1 MKKSIE
7 IVMFGDSITARGDWK
22 ELLEN
27 EHIINLGIDG
37 DCTQGLINR
46 VETVVNLE
54 PKMVFL
60 MIGVNDLCTS
70 VPLQKVFENYKK
82 ILDSFKNKNI
92 NLIVQAILI
101 TQMKTVNKK
110 IEEFNFLLK
119 EYCKKQDLLFIDLND
134 SFKNEENLLR
144 EDLTTDGLHL
154 GQKAYKAWAYKLN
167 QLIKSIEVK

>member
-7 IVMFGDSITARGDWK
+7 IVMLGDSITARGDWK

-27 EHIINLGIDG
+27 EHIVNLGIDG
-37 DCTQGLINR
+37 DCTQGVLSR
-46 VETVVNLE
+46 VSKVVELE
-54 PKMVFL
+54 PKTVFL

-70 VPLQKVFENYKK
+70 IPLETVFENYKK
-82 ILDSFKNKNI
+82 ILKSLESENI
-92 NLIVQAILI
+92 NLIVQAVFI
-101 TQMKTVNKK
+101 TQMKAVNKK

-119 EYCKKQDLLFIDLND
+119 EYCEKQGLLFIDLND

-167 QLIKSIEVK
+167 KYIKV